1 MPRGVVSMA
10 RAKRTGEGRKS
21 SKHQKG
27 DIDEF
32 EPVHEGEGD
41 EFEPVE
47 GEDKKEGKGEDEDEE
62 EFEPVEGGDTA
73 AGEEEEEFEPVEG
86 EGKDEGEEEFEP
98 VPEEP
103 PVEIKLSRMKVKGG
117 EEAGVEPTIEEIL
130 AYATGK
136 TKKPTEAPPP
146 KRDRSGDLAKTVTK
160 ARARRREEEAK
171 GKRGKG
177 GKAKKGEADKAKAAE
192 EDEDPLAE
200 LFEGSDKERR

>member
-1 MPRGVVSMA
+1 MA

-32 EPVHEGEGD
+32 EPVHEGEG
-41 EFEPVE
+41 
-47 GEDKKEGKGEDEDEE
+47 
-62 EFEPVEGGDTA
+62 
-73 AGEEEEEFEPVEG
+73 EEFEPVEG
-86 EGKDEGEEEFEP
+86 EGKGEGEEEEFEP

-136 TKKPTEAPPP
+136 TKRPTEEPPP
-146 KRDRSGDLAKTVTK
+146 KRDKSGDLAKTITK
-160 ARARRREEEAK
+160 AKARRREDEAR
-171 GKRGKG
+171 GKKGKG
-177 GKAKKGEADKAKAAE
+177 GKAKKDGADKAKAAE

-200 LFEGSDKERR
+200 LFEGSDTECR

>member
-1 MPRGVVSMA
+1 MA
-10 RAKRTGEGRKS
+10 REKRTGEGRKS

-27 DIDEF
+27 DIEEF

-47 GEDKKEGKGEDEDEE
+47 GEGKEEGEGDEEDFEPVEGEDKATGEE
-62 EFEPVEGGDTA
+62 EDFEPVEGGD
-73 AGEEEEEFEPVEG
+73 
-86 EGKDEGEEEFEP
+86 KKEGEEEFEP

-117 EEAGVEPTIEEIL
+117 EEEGYEPTIEEIL

-136 TKKPTEAPPP
+136 TKRPTEAPPP
-146 KRDRSGDLAKTVTK
+146 KRDRSGDLAKTITK
-160 ARARRREEEAK
+160 VKARRREEEAK
-171 GKRGKG
+171 GKKGKG
-177 GKAKKGEADKAKAAE
+177 GKAKRGEAAKGKAAE

-200 LFEGSDKERR
+200 LFEGPDK

>member
-1 MPRGVVSMA
+1 MA
-10 RAKRTGEGRKS
+10 RAKRTSEGRKS

-27 DIDEF
+27 DIEEF

-47 GEDKKEGKGEDEDEE
+47 GEDKKEGEGDEE
-62 EFEPVEGGDTA
+62 EFEPVEGEDKATGK
-73 AGEEEEEFEPVEG
+73 EEDFEPVEG
-86 EGKDEGEEEFEP
+86 EDKTEGEEEFEP

-146 KRDRSGDLAKTVTK
+146 KRDRSEDLAKVLTK
-160 ARARRREEEAK
+160 AKARRREEEAK
-171 GKRGKG
+171 GKKGKG
-177 GKAKKGEADKAKAAE
+177 GKAKKGDAAKGKAAE

-200 LFEGSDKERR
+200 LFEGSDTEHR

>member
-1 MPRGVVSMA
+1 MA
-10 RAKRTGEGRKS
+10 REKRTGEGRKS

-27 DIDEF
+27 DIEEF
-32 EPVHEGEGD
+32 EPVHEGEGE

-47 GEDKKEGKGEDEDEE
+47 GEGKDKGED
-62 EFEPVEGGDTA
+62 
-73 AGEEEEEFEPVEG
+73 EEEEFEPVEG
-86 EGKDEGEEEFEP
+86 EGKDKGEDEEEEFEPVEGEGKGKGEDEEEFEP

-136 TKKPTEAPPP
+136 TKRPTEAPPP
-146 KRDRSGDLAKTVTK
+146 KRDKSEDLAKTLTK
-160 ARARRREEEAK
+160 AKARRIDEEAK
-171 GKRGKG
+171 GKKGKG
-177 GKAKKGEADKAKAAE
+177 GKAKKGEAAKGKAAE

-200 LFEGSDKERR
+200 LFEGSDTECR